1 MGIFISYQRYISTI
15 NSWLIRILVRK
26 FTRRCHKY
34 YLVQAKSNPRLRSV
48 STQID
53 KDESSGC
60 LFLWL
65 HNVSLC
71 ADLSPFPGFLTAASC
86 ISYGITS
93 LTHLPFY
100 FLVHWSVRYRNVFI
114 TRVTV
119 LKSLWSQNDWPTH
132 RNTFRKK
139 TTTYQHGEF
148 NKYFWTFSFAP
159 GFPLW
164 AELSHVHVGMKK
176 MWCCMSVSGVKW
188 N

>member
-1 MGIFISYQRYISTI
+1 MRH
-15 NSWLIRILVRK
+15 
-26 FTRRCHKY
+26 CHKY

-48 STQID
+48 NTQID
-53 KDESSGC
+53 KDESSGR

-71 ADLSPFPGFLTAASC
+71 ADLLPFPGFLTAASW

-93 LTHLPFY
+93 LLSRFY
-100 FLVHWSVRYRNVFI
+100 FLVHWPVCYRNVLI

-119 LKSLWSQNDWPTH
+119 LKSSWSQNDWPTH
-132 RNTFRKK
+132 RNTFRKPLIS
-139 TTTYQHGEF
+139 
-148 NKYFWTFSFAP
+148 TFSYAP

-176 MWCCMSVSGVKW
+176 MWCCVCVCVCVR
-188 N
+188 